1 MTDLA
6 MFIIRVA
13 HGALLA
19 GHGAQKLFG
28 SFGGFGLKGTAGW
41 LESIGM
47 RPGKTWATLA
57 GISEFGGGVLT
68 ALGFLNPIGPLM
80 GLGSMIMASVKVHAG
95 KPIWVSS
102 GGAEL
107 PVTNIAIQVAL
118 ILAGPGRLSIDRL
131 LGIRLPRLVVLPA
144 LAAIAASVA
153 YATREEPAPDEAE
166 TEGGM
171 ELQAGG
177 DEPLLGSAARGTPGA
192 GSRDDPAEAAREDI
206 DTLASSA
213 QA

>member
-6 MFIIRVA
+6 LLIVRVT

-41 LESIGM
+41 LESMGM
-47 RPGKTWATLA
+47 RPGTTWASLA

-80 GLGSMIMASVKVHAG
+80 GLGSMVMASVKVHAG
-95 KPIWVSS
+95 KPIWVTS

-107 PVTNIAIQVAL
+107 PVTNMAIQVAL
-118 ILAGPGRLSIDRL
+118 IVAGPGRFSLDRL

-144 LAAIAASVA
+144 LGLIVASVA
-153 YATREEPAPDEAE
+153 YATREAPAPDEAE
-166 TEGGM
+166 TQGGM

-177 DEPLLGSAARGTPGA
+177 NEPILDAAARADTGTP
-192 GSRDDPAEAAREDI
+192 SQDRSEAAHKDV
-206 DTLASSA
+206 DTLAPTV